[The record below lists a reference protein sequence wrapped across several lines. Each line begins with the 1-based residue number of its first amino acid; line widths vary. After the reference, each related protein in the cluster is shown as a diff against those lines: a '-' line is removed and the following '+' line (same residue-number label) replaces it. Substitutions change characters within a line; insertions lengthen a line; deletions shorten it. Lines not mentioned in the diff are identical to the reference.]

1 VSGFSRSSDFPALRG
16 RVFLALRGWCALAA
30 IGCCLLA
37 GQVCAQRQLPQDAK
51 YIKQA
56 QFNYPFVKL
65 GKQILRLAVGG
76 KIYNEQNLIIMPN
89 TAPGTADVFYRV
101 DFNGEISQI
110 WILTSEESKAAA
122 EAAKKAT
129 K

>member
-1 VSGFSRSSDFPALRG
+1 VPDFSRRFAFPTLRR
-16 RVFLALRGWCALAA
+16 RVFLGLRRLGVLAV

-37 GQVCAQRQLPQDAK
+37 GQAVHAQRQLPEDGK
-51 YIKQA
+51 YVKKA

-101 DFNGEISQI
+101 DINGEISQI
-110 WILTSEESKAAA
+110 WILTPEESKAAA
-122 EAAKKAT
+122 AAAKK
-129 K
+129 